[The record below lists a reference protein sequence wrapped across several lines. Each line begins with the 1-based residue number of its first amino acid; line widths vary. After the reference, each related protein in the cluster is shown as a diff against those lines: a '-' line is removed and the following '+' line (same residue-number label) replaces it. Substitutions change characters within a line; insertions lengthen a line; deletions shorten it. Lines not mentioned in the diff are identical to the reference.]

1 MQAVEQST
9 TKDTIEVTPNDI
21 ETNRFQQLAQNIAAA
36 KTPDDMK
43 KLKLDII
50 AAAEMDELSEGEK
63 AQIDKAYKNA
73 ISRIKGKMAG

>member
-9 TKDTIEVTPNDI
+9 TKDAIEVTPNDI

-73 ISRIKGKMAG
+73 ISQIKGKMAG